1 MVVGS
6 VSNKRLPI
14 LGHLS
19 AYAYNGNLLIP
30 WCLSIDPSIHSSI
43 LPTIHPSC
51 TRLLRPWDF
60 LGKST
65 GVAFSRESSRPR
77 DRTQVSCIVDRRFTD
92 WAARGVLLFTHPAI
106 IYPSIF
112 LSIHP
117 QLPTHPHALLA
128 HLSCAMAGITC
139 QGEGL
144 KDMILTFGGT
154 SV

>member
-6 VSNKRLPI
+6 VSKKSLPI

-19 AYAYNGNLLIP
+19 AYAYSGNLLIP
-30 WCLSIDPSIHSSI
+30 WWLSIDPSIHSSI
-43 LPTIHPSC
+43 LATIHPSC
-51 TRLLRPWDF
+51 TRLLCPWDF

-65 GVAFSRESSRPR
+65 GVALSRESSQPR
-77 DRTQVSCIVDRRFTD
+77 NQTQVSRIVDRRFTV
-92 WAARGVLLFTHPAI
+92 WATREVLLFIHTAI
-106 IYPSIF
+106 IYLSIF
-112 LSIHP
+112 PSIHP
-117 QLPTHPHALLA
+117 QLPTHPQTLLDR
-128 HLSCAMAGITC
+128 LSCTTACITC

>member
-1 MVVGS
+1 MVGS
-6 VSNKRLPI
+6 VSNKSLPI

-19 AYAYNGNLLIP
+19 ACAYSGNLLIP
-30 WCLSIDPSIHSSI
+30 WCLSIDPSIYSSI

-51 TRLLRPWDF
+51 TRLLCPWDF

-65 GVAFSRESSRPR
+65 GVAFSRESSQPR
-77 DRTQVSCIVDRRFTD
+77 DRTQVSCIVDRCFTV
-92 WAARGVLLFTHPAI
+92 WATREVLLFIHPAI

-112 LSIHP
+112 PSIHP
-117 QLPTHPHALLA
+117 QLPTHPQTLLDC
-128 HLSCAMAGITC
+128 LSCATAFITC
-139 QGEGL
+139 QKEEL